1 MLSLKL
7 PRLLSSKQVPEGYQ
21 EQGILSGYRHPR
33 SSATD
38 CLLSVFQMT
47 NETLNIWTHFV
58 PAWYLTCSA
67 FLIRTVD
74 LYLGVRSAVGQ
85 SSWTVHKPVPA
96 GSPGVPVSSVTS
108 VGIGGFILACPRLLV
123 VPGFILSET
132 MKSIDASVR
141 LLRIRIAF
149 VTNRGLSLLPGSALA
164 YSAYIFPKE
173 WVNSTFHYY
182 YVPIA
187 VFNTVV
193 STSLSCY
200 SRWRWHALTYLFD
213 SIPLFYRFYLCAV
226 ESCTEAVITVHYRHT
241 VLAFLTCFIFASH
254 LPERLAP
261 GHFDYIGHSHQV
273 FHVCGIIGT
282 HFQMEAIR
290 MDMTERHDWLL
301 ATSMLP
307 SALQTLGSMGLCI
320 AISLTVIGLC
330 SMSLSFMPEPLQREK
345 LHGR

>member
-7 PRLLSSKQVPEGYQ
+7 PRLLSSSQVPQGYQ
-21 EQGILSGYRHPR
+21 ELGILFGYRHPR

-58 PAWYLTCSA
+58 PTWYFLWHLLGSLHPRDGQAGARAWPFLAYLLSCC
-67 FLIRTVD
+67 
-74 LYLGVRSAVGQ
+74 LYPFASSCAHTFSTMSSRARHICYFFDYAALG
-85 SSWTVHKPVPA
+85 TY
-96 GSPGVPVSSVTS
+96 
-108 VGIGGFILACPRLLV
+108 
-123 VPGFILSET
+123 
-132 MKSIDASVR
+132 
-141 LLRIRIAF
+141 
-149 VTNRGLSLLPGSALA
+149 SLGSALA

-173 WVNSTFHYY
+173 WVNGTFHCC
-182 YVPIA
+182 YVPVA
-187 VFNTVV
+187 VFNAVV
-193 STSLSCY
+193 SISLSCY
-200 SRWRWHALTYLFD
+200 SRFLEVERPRLSKASRTLAFAYPYLFD

-226 ESCTEAVITVHYRHT
+226 ESCTEAVIVVHYKHT
-241 VLAFLTCFIFASH
+241 ALAFLTCFVFASH

-301 ATSMLP
+301 ATSTLP
-307 SALQTLGSMGLCI
+307 SALQTLGLMGICI
-320 AISLTVIGLC
+320 AISLAVIGLC
-330 SMSLSFMPEPLQREK
+330 SVSLSFMPEPLQTEK
-345 LHGR
+345 LHGH

>member
-7 PRLLSSKQVPEGYQ
+7 PRLLSSSQVPQRFPLLSPQEYQ
-21 EQGILSGYRHPR
+21 EQGILFGYRHPR

-58 PAWYLTCSA
+58 PTWYFLWHLLGSLPPRDGRGTRAWPFLAYLLSCC
-67 FLIRTVD
+67 
-74 LYLGVRSAVGQ
+74 LYPFA
-85 SSWTVHKPVPA
+85 SSCAHTF
-96 GSPGVPVSSVTS
+96 STMSSRARHLCYFFDYAALS
-108 VGIGGFILACPRLLV
+108 VY
-123 VPGFILSET
+123 
-132 MKSIDASVR
+132 
-141 LLRIRIAF
+141 
-149 VTNRGLSLLPGSALA
+149 SLGSALA

-173 WVNSTFHYY
+173 WVNGTFHYY

-200 SRWRWHALTYLFD
+200 SRFLEVDRPQLSKAFRTLAFVYPYLFD
-213 SIPLFYRFYLCAV
+213 SIPLFYRFYVCAA
-226 ESCTEAVITVHYRHT
+226 ESCTEAVIVVHYKHT
-241 VLAFLTCFIFASH
+241 VLAFLTCFVFASH

-301 ATSMLP
+301 ATAMLP
-307 SALQTLGSMGLCI
+307 SALHTLGSMGICMAVSL
-320 AISLTVIGLC
+320 AIIRLC
-330 SMSLSFMPEPLQREK
+330 SMSLSCLPEPSQREK
-345 LHGR
+345 LHGH